1 MSARSAARRYAAVLF
16 DVVNTSGDVVR
27 ADADLRG
34 FVDMVH
40 AHADLKTALTSPAI
54 PPARKQ
60 AIVAALV
67 AAAGSVTVEVARLL
81 NMLAE
86 RDRLGSLDDVA
97 QAFTARVMAHRKI
110 VDARITTAHPL
121 PDTQRDAIAS
131 ALSAASGA
139 TVRVKEEINPEIVG
153 GVIATVGNTVYDG
166 SVARQL
172 DKMRQQ
178 LLAHV

>member
-16 DVVNTSGDVVR
+16 DVVHVSGDVVR
-27 ADADLRG
+27 AEADLRG
-34 FVDMVH
+34 FADVVRG
-40 AHADLKTALTSPAI
+40 HADLKTALTSPAV
-54 PPARKQ
+54 PPAKKQ

-67 AAAGSVTVEVARLL
+67 ASAGSITVEVGRLL

-86 RDRLGSLDDVA
+86 RDRLSLLDDVVD
-97 QAFTARVMAHRKI
+97 AFTTRVMAHQKI

-121 PDTQRDAIAS
+121 PAPQRDAIAS
-131 ALSAASGA
+131 ALSALSGA
-139 TVRVKEEINPEIVG
+139 TVRVQEEINPEIVG